1 MMWKLFLFLFISR
14 IISLFVVCKF
24 SFTHNVEHGRRLLKS
39 QEQFDK
45 YYRKRGFERSSLK
58 DNNAALFIEVLKKK
72 TIYDEKAKAESEKNE
87 KNEKLIAALTIID
100 MIVAPSTVFLC
111 LDGGYSFRS
120 IFCIIAY
127 IALSFL
133 LWKGWD
139 YLFGKW
145 HIQTHFFLEEHR
157 YNEISLAAE
166 EDSSRLMEQ
175 DDDELYLNSFGLIE
189 VANQIERDAL
199 KQTRNVYLF
208 IAAFWAIIICA
219 SL

>member
-1 MMWKLFLFLFISR
+1 MFLCIAR

-24 SFTHNVEHGRRLLKS
+24 SFTHNVEHGRKLLKS

-45 YYRKRGFERSSLK
+45 YYRKRGFELTPSK
-58 DNNAALFIEVLKKK
+58 TDNVALFVEIAKKRN
-72 TIYDEKAKAESEKNE
+72 IYNEKAKAESEKHE

-166 EDSSRLMEQ
+166 EDSLKLMEQ

-189 VANQIERDAL
+189 TANQIERDAL

-208 IAAFWAIIICA
+208 ITAFWAIIICA